1 MDDTAAPADDP
12 KPQPPAE
19 PGPDDCCHSG
29 CTWCV
34 LDLYYDDLERYRSAL
49 AAWEARQKQVGV
61 RSGKRTKKG

>member
-1 MDDTAAPADDP
+1 MMDDTAAPADDP

-34 LDLYYDDLERYRSAL
+34 LDLYYDDLERYRIAL
-49 AAWEARQKQVGV
+49 AAWEARHV
-61 RSGKRTKKG
+61 SGLTEGPPSCR